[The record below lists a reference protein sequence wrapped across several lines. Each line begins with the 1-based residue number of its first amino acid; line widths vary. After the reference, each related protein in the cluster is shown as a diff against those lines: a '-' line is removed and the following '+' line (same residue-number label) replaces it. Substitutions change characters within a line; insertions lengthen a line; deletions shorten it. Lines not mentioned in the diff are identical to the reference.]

1 MKARHLLGIAMSV
14 LIASGWLA
22 GCGYAAQSGTSAGQ
36 DGEKIVFRLSDSQP
50 SGYVTVLADQKFA
63 REVSQKTN
71 GRITIQVYPGGQL
84 GTEKNVLEQ
93 IQFGAIDACRIGVA
107 QLADFNSTI
116 GVCALPYIFTSTD
129 QMFRVLD
136 GPIGDT
142 LLGDLETNSQF
153 VGLCWLDAGAR
164 SFYTTGKQVRTPDD
178 LKGMKIRV
186 QQSEAMM
193 DLVKAF
199 GASPAP
205 IDSNDA
211 YSALQSGV
219 IDGAE
224 NNYSTFVALH
234 HYQVCRYFIEDE
246 HTRLP
251 EMILFGTM
259 SYGRLSKNDQKILKD
274 CAAEAAVYERA
285 EWLKQEAAAE
295 KKAADAGVVITR
307 VTDKTAWQDKVKSMY
322 SAHPEW
328 AGLIRQIQ
336 AVK

>member
-1 MKARHLLGIAMSV
+1 MKARHILGIAMSILMV
-14 LIASGWLA
+14 SGLLA
-22 GCGYAAQSGTSAGQ
+22 GCNSTAKGGGSAGS
-36 DGEKIVFRLSDSQP
+36 GGKMVFRLSDSQP

-63 REVSQKTN
+63 QEVSQKTN

-84 GTEKNVLEQ
+84 GTEKEVLQQ

-107 QLADFNSTI
+107 SLADFNNTI

-142 LLGDLETNSQF
+142 LLNDLQTNSRF

-164 SFYTTGKQVRTPDD
+164 SFYTAGKQVRTPDD

-186 QQSEAMM
+186 QQSAAMM

-199 GASPAP
+199 GASPTP

-211 YSALQSGV
+211 YSALQSGI

-224 NNYSTFVALH
+224 NNYSTFVALN
-234 HYQVCRYFIEDE
+234 HYQVCKYFIEDE

-259 SYGRLSKNDQKILKD
+259 SYGRLSKSDQKILRD
-274 CAAEAAVYERA
+274 CAVDAGNYERE
-285 EWLKQEAAAE
+285 EWRKQEAVAE
-295 KKAADAGVVITR
+295 KKATDAGVIITR
-307 VTDKTAWQDKVKSMY
+307 VTDKTPWQDKVKNMY

-328 AGLIRQIQ
+328 AGLIGQIQ
-336 AVK
+336 AVR